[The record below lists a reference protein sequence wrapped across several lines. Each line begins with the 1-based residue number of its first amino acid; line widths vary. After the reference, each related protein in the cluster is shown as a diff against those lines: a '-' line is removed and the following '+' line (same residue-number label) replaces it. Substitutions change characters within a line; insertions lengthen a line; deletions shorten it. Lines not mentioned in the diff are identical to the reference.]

1 MDRKFTPEE
10 IEQIKRAVITHL
22 DKKTIIDV
30 LKANGDIEISLPY
43 QNQMAVV
50 PANEIYKYR
59 PDMNMNK
66 EQKVNT
72 MKKKKVPESNEN
84 EKVDLKALK
93 MTLDQFDTMEI
104 MLMLHDSLN
113 EKSDTGLPSVPV
125 KETTEYLIKKRLKDI
140 VHMFYEYIDS
150 VMDEDDDDEEYAEY
164 LDDDEDDDDEDE
176 DDEDIQNDNLPPSP
190 VPAGFFNSMAGFF
203 GMMPMKIQQVRQ
215 RDILDL
221 PFEEIYASDELTD
234 AYMKDA
240 RVTNEMRS
248 IFRIKGY
255 LYDLRCVRKIPELR
269 ELFQSQLNLL
279 EAHKKMVLVHFDF
292 YKENQLSNML
302 YSEVVTNR
310 FTRDYIDEKTMLP
323 KKRYYKMTHTSFI
336 DKAVAV
342 DKWEYPIRDISIP
355 TLYRS
360 LKQKKEYPP
369 RKNFHPFL
377 VFIVKRH
384 IVTIEDRKHR
394 IVMKKEFNVLEV
406 GILDAESRSVQKKSV
421 DQQKH

>member
-30 LKANGDIEISLPY
+30 LKANGDIEISLPH
-43 QNQMAVV
+43 QNQTAVV

-66 EQKVNT
+66 EKVNT

-125 KETTEYLIKKRLKDI
+125 KETAEYLIKKRLKDV

-150 VMDEDDDDEEYAEY
+150 VMDEDDDEA
-164 LDDDEDDDDEDE
+164 DDDEDE

-190 VPAGFFNSMAGFF
+190 VPAGFFNSMGGFF

-279 EAHKKMVLVHFDF
+279 EAHKKMVLMHFDF

-323 KKRYYKMTHTSFI
+323 KKRYYKMTHTCFI
-336 DKAVAV
+336 DKAVAI

-369 RKNFHPFL
+369 RKNFHPFG

>member
-10 IEQIKRAVITHL
+10 IERIKRAVITHL

-30 LKANGDIEISLPY
+30 LKTNGDTEISLPY
-43 QNQMAVV
+43 QNQMVVV

-59 PDMNMNK
+59 PNMNK
-66 EQKVNT
+66 EKVNT
-72 MKKKKVPESNEN
+72 VKKKKVPESNEN

-93 MTLDQFDTMEI
+93 MTLDQFDTMKI

-113 EKSDTGLPSVPV
+113 EKSDTGLPSIPV
-125 KETTEYLIKKRLKDI
+125 KETAEYLIKKRLKDV
-140 VHMFYEYIDS
+140 VHMFYEYINN
-150 VMDEDDDDEEYAEY
+150 VMDENDDD
-164 LDDDEDDDDEDE
+164 DE

-190 VPAGFFNSMAGFF
+190 VPAGFF
-203 GMMPMKIQQVRQ
+203 GMMPIKIQQVRQ

-221 PFEEIYASDELTD
+221 PFEEIYESDELTD

-240 RVTNEMRS
+240 RVTNEMRF

-255 LYDLRCVRKIPELR
+255 LYDFRCVRKIPELR

-279 EAHKKMVLVHFDF
+279 EAHKKMVLMHFDF

-323 KKRYYKMTHTSFI
+323 KKRYYKMTYACFI
-336 DKAVAV
+336 DKAVAI

-369 RKNFHPFL
+369 RKNFHPFG

-394 IVMKKEFNVLEV
+394 IVMNKEFNLLEV

>member
-30 LKANGDIEISLPY
+30 LKANGDIEISLPH

-59 PDMNMNK
+59 PDMNINK
-66 EQKVNT
+66 EKVNT

-125 KETTEYLIKKRLKDI
+125 KETAEYLIKKRLKDV

-150 VMDEDDDDEEYAEY
+150 VMDEDDD
-164 LDDDEDDDDEDE
+164 EDDNDEDE

-190 VPAGFFNSMAGFF
+190 VPAGFFNFMGGFF

-221 PFEEIYASDELTD
+221 PFEEIYESDELTD

-240 RVTNEMRS
+240 RVTNEMRF

-255 LYDLRCVRKIPELR
+255 LYDFRCVRKIPELR

-279 EAHKKMVLVHFDF
+279 EAHKKMVLMHFDF

-323 KKRYYKMTHTSFI
+323 KKRYYKMTHACFI

-342 DKWEYPIRDISIP
+342 DKWEYPIRDISIR

>member
-30 LKANGDIEISLPY
+30 LKANGDIEISLPH

-59 PDMNMNK
+59 PDMNK
-66 EQKVNT
+66 EKVNT

-125 KETTEYLIKKRLKDI
+125 KETAEYLIKKRLKDV

-150 VMDEDDDDEEYAEY
+150 VMDE
-164 LDDDEDDDDEDE
+164 DDDEDDDDEDE

-190 VPAGFFNSMAGFF
+190 VPAGFFNSMGGFF

-279 EAHKKMVLVHFDF
+279 EAHKKMVLMDFDF

-323 KKRYYKMTHTSFI
+323 KKRYYKMTHVCFI

-369 RKNFHPFL
+369 RKNFHPFG

-394 IVMKKEFNVLEV
+394 IVMNKEFNVLEV

>member
-30 LKANGDIEISLPY
+30 LKANGDIEISLPH

-66 EQKVNT
+66 EKVNT

-125 KETTEYLIKKRLKDI
+125 KETAEYLIKKRLKDV

-150 VMDEDDDDEEYAEY
+150 VMDEDDDEA
-164 LDDDEDDDDEDE
+164 DDDEDE

-190 VPAGFFNSMAGFF
+190 VPAGFFNSMGGFF

-279 EAHKKMVLVHFDF
+279 EAHKKMVLMHFDF

-323 KKRYYKMTHTSFI
+323 KKRYYKMTHACFI

-342 DKWEYPIRDISIP
+342 DKWEYPIRDISIR

>member
-30 LKANGDIEISLPY
+30 LKANGDIEISLPH

-66 EQKVNT
+66 EKVNT

-125 KETTEYLIKKRLKDI
+125 KETAEYLIKKRLKDV

-150 VMDEDDDDEEYAEY
+150 VMDE
-164 LDDDEDDDDEDE
+164 DDDEDDDDEDE

-190 VPAGFFNSMAGFF
+190 VPAGFFNSMGGFF
-203 GMMPMKIQQVRQ
+203 GIMPMKIQQVRQ

-279 EAHKKMVLVHFDF
+279 EAHKKMVLMHFDF

-323 KKRYYKMTHTSFI
+323 KKRYYKMTHTCFI
-336 DKAVAV
+336 DKAVAI

-369 RKNFHPFL
+369 RKNFHPFGL
-377 VFIVKRH
+377 FIVKRH

-394 IVMKKEFNVLEV
+394 IVMNKEFNVLEV